1 MVRRKNGSEVD
12 ARIRALKADFDE
24 LQKDMRKLAE
34 SLGDAATNGVS
45 EMAGSAHLWAIIH
58 LPARAMLDVDD
69 EPRAEAGLLARIPA
83 WIADDARARD
93 AIVARRVRMA
103 VNP

>member
-1 MVRRKNGSEVD
+1 MVRRKNGTEVD

-45 EMAGSAHLWAIIH
+45 EMAGSAQRAASDAAEQVELYAEQGVDSVRGAIREQPFAAIA
-58 LPARAMLDVDD
+58 LSMG
-69 EPRAEAGLLARIPA
+69 AGALIGSLL
-83 WIADDARARD
+83 
-93 AIVARRVRMA
+93 RR
-103 VNP
+103 

>member
-1 MVRRKNGSEVD
+1 MVVRRKNGNGGNEVD

-45 EMAGSAHLWAIIH
+45 DMAGSAQRAASDAAEQVELYAEQGVDSVRGAIREQPFAAIA
-58 LPARAMLDVDD
+58 LSMG
-69 EPRAEAGLLARIPA
+69 AGALIGSLL
-83 WIADDARARD
+83 
-93 AIVARRVRMA
+93 RR
-103 VNP
+103 